1 MKKSGTQEAS
11 ENKIKDAFTIGM
23 AHGREN
29 NYAPPLWMHAHPV
42 LHLTAYRNG
51 FAEGLKVYRAAMA
64 VGVK

>member
-1 MKKSGTQEAS
+1 MKIITPH
-11 ENKIKDAFTIGM
+11 ENKINDAYACGL

-29 NYAPPLWMHAHPV
+29 NYAPPLWMLVQPV

-64 VGVK
+64 GGVK